1 MRGMRSDYDPE
12 HPIDWGVIKQ
22 VWPYLM
28 EYRFRVFLAVMCL
41 VAAKLASVGMPFIL
55 KDIVDGLDEQLGGTH
70 LNFVTVP
77 IGLLL
82 AYGAVRLASVLF
94 GELRDTLFG
103 RVTERAMRRI
113 GLRVFEHLHALDL
126 SFHLDRRTGGLSRDI
141 ERGTSGISFLMRFMI
156 FNIVPTFLELFL
168 VMGILWQQYSWVF
181 ALIVLV
187 SVVSYVWYS
196 KSATDWRTRFIREAN
211 QADNTSNTRAID
223 SLLNYET
230 VKYFANEQHEA
241 ALYDQD
247 LAAWERAKRKNRL
260 TLFALNGGQ
269 ALIISASMTAM
280 LTMAAYE
287 VANGNMS
294 LGDFVLVNA
303 FMMQIFMPL
312 NFLGFVYREIKS
324 SMANI
329 ERMFGLLDVTPK
341 VVDQHDAVDL
351 TVRSGVIEFK
361 DVRFGYHPDRVILK
375 GLSFTVH
382 AGEKVAIVGGSG
394 AGKSTIGKLL
404 FRFYD
409 VDDGAILIDG
419 QDIRTTTQHS
429 LRQAVGV
436 VPQDTVLFNTSILE
450 NVRYGRPDAN
460 DEEVKNAIRMAHL
473 NEFIAQ
479 LPKGYETEVGERG
492 LKLSGGEKQRV
503 AIARTIL
510 KSPSIL
516 LFDEATSSLDSE
528 SEKAI
533 MAAINEISVGKSS
546 VVIAHRLSTVVNAD
560 RIIVLEQGKMVE
572 AGSHKSLLAARGRY
586 SQLWQMQQEGNHA

>member
-22 VWPYLM
+22 AWPYLM

-375 GLSFTVH
+375 GLSFTVQ

-572 AGSHKSLLAARGRY
+572 AGSHKSLLAAKGRY